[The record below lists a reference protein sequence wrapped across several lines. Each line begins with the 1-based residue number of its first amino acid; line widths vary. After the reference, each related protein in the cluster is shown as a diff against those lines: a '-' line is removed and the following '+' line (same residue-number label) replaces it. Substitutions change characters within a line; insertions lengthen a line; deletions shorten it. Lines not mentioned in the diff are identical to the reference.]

1 MTIHNIHLD
10 SATKQALEQLIA
22 VAQTDTGQ
30 GKVCAN
36 FLLAWHNPDENGGFA
51 LTELWA
57 LDDELAQACVVVARW
72 LGQYAIYPSELG
84 YSEALHAIWQRWR

>member
-10 SATKQALEQLIA
+10 SATKQALEQLI
-22 VAQTDTGQ
+22 
-30 GKVCAN
+30 
-36 FLLAWHNPDENGGFA
+36 A

-72 LGQYAIYPSELG
+72 LGDYAIYPSELG
-84 YSEALHAIWQRWR
+84 YGEALHAIWQRWR